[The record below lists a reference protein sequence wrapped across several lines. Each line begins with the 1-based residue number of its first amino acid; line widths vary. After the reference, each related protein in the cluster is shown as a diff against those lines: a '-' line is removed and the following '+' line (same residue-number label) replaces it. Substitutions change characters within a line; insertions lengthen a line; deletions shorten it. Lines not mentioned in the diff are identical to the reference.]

1 MAMDTEQLDLGT
13 KCIIIRAEDLN
24 TQMETLLQ
32 SGLDAEIDAFKVE
45 QIDTSALQLLLSLHQ
60 TLANDSRNV
69 LWKLPSE
76 QLITTAKLLGID
88 KHLAIN
94 SH

>member
-1 MAMDTEQLDLGT
+1 MAMDTEQLYLGT
-13 KCIIIRAEDLN
+13 KCIIIRAEELN

-69 LWKLPSE
+69 LWKSPSE